1 MLRIDKENDYY
12 IDFCDSK
19 CIALMKK
26 TVTQKGKL
34 KRQETFAL
42 CGYYGNLVH
51 LLHGYVNEIGKE
63 PAGSTKEIIER
74 LKKVQKTIDE
84 ISEMTKADFKSLM
97 TEKGKKG
104 KKNEDRII

>member
-1 MLRIDKENDYY
+1 MLRIDKENGYY

-34 KRQETFAL
+34 KGQETFAL

-63 PAGSTKEIIER
+63 PAGSMKEIIER

-84 ISEMTKADFKSLM
+84 ISEMTRADFKELM
-97 TEKGKKG
+97 IDEGKRVKSY
-104 KKNEDRII
+104 E

>member
-19 CIALMKK
+19 CIALVQK
-26 TVTQKGKL
+26 VTLTRGNRKG
-34 KRQETFAL
+34 ETDFIVR
-42 CGYYGNLVH
+42 GYYGSLQQ
-51 LLHGYVNEIGKE
+51 LLNGYAAAVSRE
-63 PAGSTKEIIER
+63 PASSMKEIIER

-97 TEKGKKG
+97 TEEGKKS

>member
-19 CIALMKK
+19 CIALVQK
-26 TVTQKGKL
+26 VTLTRGNRKG
-34 KRQETFAL
+34 ETDFIVR
-42 CGYYGNLVH
+42 GYYGSLQQ
-51 LLHGYVNEIGKE
+51 LLNGYAAAVSRE
-63 PAGSTKEIIER
+63 PASSMKEIIER

-97 TEKGKKG
+97 TEEGKKG

>member
-1 MLRIDKENDYY
+1 MLRIDKENGYY

-19 CIALMKK
+19 CIALVQK
-26 TVTQKGKL
+26 VTLTRGNRKG
-34 KRQETFAL
+34 ETDFIVR
-42 CGYYGNLVH
+42 GYYGNLVH

-97 TEKGKKG
+97 TEEGKKG

>member
-63 PAGSTKEIIER
+63 PAGSMKEIIER

-84 ISEMTKADFKSLM
+84 ISEMTRADFKELM
-97 TEKGKKG
+97 IDEGKRVKSY
-104 KKNEDRII
+104 E

>member
-19 CIALMKK
+19 CIALVQK
-26 TVTQKGKL
+26 VTLTKGNRKG
-34 KRQETFAL
+34 ETDFIVR
-42 CGYYGNLVH
+42 GYYGSLQQ
-51 LLHGYVNEIGKE
+51 LLNGYAAAVSRE
-63 PAGSTKEIIER
+63 PASSMKEIIER